1 MSTACFIFKIPREH
15 IGPSFSQMSTP
26 TEWASGVELAWIRRG
41 ELTKARWRHGPGAQR
56 WGQRWVWTG
65 SKVIHPKW
73 WKGNV
78 GTKLF
83 TYLVL
88 LLFGFVSGR
97 YLKVK
102 RACLMWLQIVVS
114 LNFINI
120 SRFSLNLKTLLC
132 IFFINLVGFICH
144 ICGHWGQSYCP
155 QGFIFYQAVQDSDL
169 KPRRGQLQRWNLL

>member
-88 LLFGFVSGR
+88 LLFGFVPGVGFPGGSSGKGSACQCMR
-97 YLKVK
+97 CK
-102 RACLMWLQIVVS
+102 RFRFDPWVGK
-114 LNFINI
+114 I
-120 SRFSLNLKTLLC
+120 SWRRTWQPTAVFLTGKSC
-132 IFFINLVGFICH
+132 GQRSLVGH
-144 ICGHWGQSYCP
+144 NAWKRKE
-155 QGFIFYQAVQDSDL
+155 SDMTEAA
-169 KPRRGQLQRWNLL
+169 